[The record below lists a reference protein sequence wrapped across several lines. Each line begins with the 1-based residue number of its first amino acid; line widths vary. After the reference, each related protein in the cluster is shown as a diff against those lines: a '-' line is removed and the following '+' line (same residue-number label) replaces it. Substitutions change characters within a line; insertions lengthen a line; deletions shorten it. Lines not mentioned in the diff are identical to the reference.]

1 MHSGIVR
8 FIGAKRFK
16 YLAGQVRMDLEP
28 GRIGFMSTQR
38 RGNRWQRIS
47 CRVCHGVTKQACF
60 TPAKGYALQTAK
72 VKTAPPLTAGLAT
85 NSLQSDYRTTQLV
98 QPVRLVLQA
107 TRLSS
112 PPSMAGRCAVAGSP
126 SVRRSSL
133 PPIPSPSVLVRLH
146 PALPQFPVA
155 DRRWTERYDGKRD
168 LYFLH
173 AA

>member
-1 MHSGIVR
+1 VHSGIVR

-85 NSLQSDYRTTQLV
+85 NSLQSDYRNIKLV
-98 QPVRLVLQA
+98 RQQPRRGSQPYRAACREGGGPPALG
-107 TRLSS
+107 SS
-112 PPSMAGRCAVAGSP
+112 PRHIPPPSGFARIYPASPQAPTGR
-126 SVRRSSL
+126 
-133 PPIPSPSVLVRLH
+133 
-146 PALPQFPVA
+146 
-155 DRRWTERYDGKRD
+155 RRWAERYDGKRD
-168 LYFLH
+168 LHLQH